1 MSQEYVQKKALEAI
15 DAAGD
20 NRKEATQLLRVWSET
35 DEELKRAL
43 IKPFLLNICSLA
55 IQRVI
60 SETSE
65 KSKTQA
71 PDQSSLLSAIA
82 SPETLTMSS
91 NRQPQSPPPRSSKR
105 HQQAIAALA
114 ASYKRD

>member
-91 NRQPQSPPPRSSKR
+91 NRQPQSPPPRSSK
-105 HQQAIAALA
+105 
-114 ASYKRD
+114 